1 MLSNQLHRINGDAWV
16 NATIT
21 GTGSALPSKILT
33 NADLEL
39 MVDTSDEWITSRTGI
54 KERRIAVAGEY
65 TSTFALEAAR
75 RALLMAGI
83 SAEELDLIIIGT
95 VTPDFP
101 FPSTACIIQ
110 NELGALNAVAFDVSA
125 ACSGFI
131 YGLSVADSFIK
142 TGKFKKALVIG
153 AEVLSR
159 VVDWSDRNTC
169 ILFGDGAGAA
179 IIEAS
184 EDLNGVLSTHIFSN
198 GSCWNLL
205 YQPGSGSRNPATD
218 RTIDPKL
225 LFISMEGNE
234 VFKHAV
240 RAMEEAAVAALQANN
255 IDASV
260 LSLFIPHQANIRIV
274 NATTKRLGLPAE
286 KVFINLH
293 NYGNTSSAS
302 IPIALDE
309 ANRQGRLNRGDL
321 ILLDAFGGGFTYGS
335 ALLRWQLDLK

>member
-1 MLSNQLHRINGDAWV
+1 M
-16 NATIT
+16 NAVIT
-21 GTGSALPSKILT
+21 GTGSALPAKILT
-33 NADLEL
+33 NADLEK

-65 TSTFALEAAR
+65 TSTFAAEAGR
-75 RALLMAGI
+75 RALMMAGVTPD
-83 SAEELDLIIIGT
+83 ELDLIIVGT

-101 FPSTACIIQ
+101 FPSTACVIQ
-110 NELGALNAVAFDVSA
+110 NELGACKAVAFDVSA

-131 YGLSVADSFIK
+131 YGLSITDSFIQS
-142 TGKFKKALVIG
+142 GRIKKALVIG

-179 IIEAS
+179 VVQAS
-184 EDLNGVLSTHIFSN
+184 AEVTGVLSTHIFSN
-198 GSCWNLL
+198 GSCWDLL

-218 RTIDPKL
+218 RSLDPG
-225 LFISMEGNE
+225 LFFINMQGNE

-240 RAMEEAAVAALQANN
+240 RAMEEAALAALEANN
-255 IDASV
+255 MDAAD
-260 LSLFIPHQANIRIV
+260 LSLFIPHQANMRIV
-274 NATTKRLGLPAE
+274 SATAKRLGLPAE

-293 NYGNTSSAS
+293 NYGNTSAAS

-309 ANRQGRLNRGDL
+309 ANRQGKLGRGDS

-335 ALLRWQLDLK
+335 ALLRWQIDIK